1 MKKFFLFIVL
11 LLFPSL
17 IYALEFP
24 KTNSKIVEIYDITDN
39 KIIYNLD
46 STKKSSIASLTKI
59 VTTITA
65 IENIEI
71 LDRKVTITD
80 DILNTVRWDASR
92 AGLKAGDTVSYR
104 DLLYASML
112 PSGADAT
119 NSLAILSSGSVS
131 NFVKKMN
138 ELVEKVGV
146 ENTHFVNTTGLDDS
160 NHYSTADDMRK
171 ILEYAL
177 KNQLFKQIYTTRQ
190 YQLTNGLIV
199 NSTIN
204 TYNKNSSINTNKIIG
219 SKTGFTLDAGY
230 CLSSLSNINGHDFII
245 ITLNAEHKDNKYY
258 NIVDTVELIDFL
270 NKNFKEEILVSKD
283 QVVKNIP
290 VELSKI
296 ENYEI
301 NASNDVKKYLPSD
314 YDINKIKIEYK
325 GLETLNYKNKE
336 NDKIG
341 TINYYYDSELIK
353 SEDVLLNTKI
363 ELSISKI
370 LKKNIYLIIIVITI
384 LIITTFLILKKKKIH
399 YKKSTI

>member
-283 QVVKNIP
+283 HFIKSIP

-296 ENYEI
+296 ESYEI

>member
-1 MKKFFLFIVL
+1 MKKFFLFIIL

-71 LDRKVTITD
+71 LDQKVTITD

-296 ENYEI
+296 DNYEI